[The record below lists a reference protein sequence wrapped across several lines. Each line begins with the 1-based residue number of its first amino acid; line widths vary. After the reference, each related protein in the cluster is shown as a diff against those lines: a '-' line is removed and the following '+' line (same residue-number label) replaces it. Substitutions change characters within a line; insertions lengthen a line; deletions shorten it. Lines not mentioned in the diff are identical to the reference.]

1 MSNVLDR
8 ISESTK
14 FVSNNSNY
22 VKINYDVID
31 KIIED
36 NDIKSTKYWMECN
49 PFGLLDME
57 LRDIINFLLV
67 YHTIGLCCFWGEP
80 KWELET
86 LDGKKTD
93 GSFGLVY
100 ALIGKFKEGMNY
112 DMSYEEFKTML
123 KGNVDIPLVEERYEC
138 FVKMSKYLK
147 SIDGDFYDQ
156 ISNINDDE
164 TLLDYIIDNFDYFE
178 DISEYRG
185 EKVYFYKKAQLFT
198 SDILNV
204 KKLVGKIKVD
214 LSHLVGCADYKIP
227 QVMRCLGMLEFNEEL
242 SSLVDSMILISSGS
256 EMEIEIRA
264 NDIVVIDYIYK
275 KLNSD
280 VTRINVNDF
289 IWLLGQDK
297 SKMNKPYH
305 RTRTMNY

>member
-1 MSNVLDR
+1 MSNVLER

-14 FVSNNSNY
+14 YVSDNSSY
-22 VKINYDVID
+22 VKINYEVID
-31 KIIED
+31 KVLEE
-36 NDIKSTKYWMECN
+36 NSLKNPKYWMESN

-67 YHTIGLCCFWGEP
+67 YHTVGLCCFWGEP
-80 KWELET
+80 KWELVTE
-86 LDGKKTD
+86 DGKKTD

-100 ALIGKFKEGMNY
+100 ALIGKFKDGMNY
-112 DMSYEEFKTML
+112 DMDYEEFKNML

-138 FVKMSKYLK
+138 FVKMSNYLK
-147 SIDGDFYDQ
+147 TIEGDFYDQ
-156 ISNINDDE
+156 VKEINDDE
-164 TLLDYIIDNFDYFE
+164 TLLDYIIANFDFFE
-178 DISEYRG
+178 DISEYKG
-185 EKVYFYKKAQLFT
+185 KKIYFYKKAQLFT

-204 KKLVGKIKVD
+204 KKLVGKIDVD

-227 QVMRCLGMLEFNEEL
+227 QVMRCLGMIEFNEEL
-242 SSLVDSMILISSGS
+242 SSLVDSMKLIPSGS
-256 EMEIEIRA
+256 EMEVEIRA
-264 NDIVVIDYIYK
+264 NDIAVIDYIYK

-297 SKMNKPYH
+297 SKMVKPYH
-305 RTRTMNY
+305 RTKTMNY

>member
-1 MSNVLDR
+1 MSNVLEK
-8 ISESTK
+8 INESTK
-14 FVSNNSNY
+14 YVSENSKY

-31 KIIED
+31 KIIEN
-36 NDIKSTKYWMECN
+36 NDIKSTKYWMESN

-100 ALIGKFKEGMNY
+100 ALIEKFKKGMDY
-112 DMSYEEFKTML
+112 DMSYEEFRMML
-123 KGNVDIPLVEERYEC
+123 KGNVDIPLVDKRYDC
-138 FVKMSKYLK
+138 FVEMSKYLK

-164 TLLDYIIDNFDYFE
+164 TLLDYIIDNFNYFE
-178 DISEYRG
+178 DISEYKG

-242 SSLVDSMILISSGS
+242 SSLVDSMTLIPSGS

-297 SKMNKPYH
+297 SKMVKPYH